1 MRTTSKKIVFNR
13 SSGACSVCSAPRLV
27 RLFSAA
33 RIADFLGG
41 RLGWGG
47 EGECQQAN
55 GPVMMMVYQ
64 KPNLSSAAR
73 VYFPLSARGCVVVVG
88 EN

>member
-1 MRTTSKKIVFNR
+1 M
-13 SSGACSVCSAPRLV
+13 
-27 RLFSAA
+27 
-33 RIADFLGG
+33 
-41 RLGWGG
+41 GWGG